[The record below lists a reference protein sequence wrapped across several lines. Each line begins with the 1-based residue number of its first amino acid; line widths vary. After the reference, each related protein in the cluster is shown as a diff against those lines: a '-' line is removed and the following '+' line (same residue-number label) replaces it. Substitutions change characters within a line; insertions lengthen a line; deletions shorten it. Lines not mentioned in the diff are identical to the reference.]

1 MQLHTTDRIPILQIR
16 GVFVMGGVYADAA
29 PLTMPSLPGVLNRFS
44 RCNLFNIAH
53 FSPLTLT
60 FPLSATMNQLYH
72 PARTAAFFNMLAKNS
87 NIPVFTVTNNVV
99 HDLTTYADE
108 ERKTKTLEGVTK
120 FLASNGWRYSFILF
134 AINVFGFDAT
144 VAFFCRINGNFLL
157 KLAKRHYESR
167 YNPPR
172 KAFDFYTAAALTRY
186 MVSKNLPGASNR
198 RLFFSEEYGLTL
210 VSESDRWVTALESYV
225 QRIDTTVTDGDS
237 EFIKTKKEYF
247 QREIS
252 IMRTIQY
259 LPHLEVS
266 ICKLIS
272 GKCL

>member
-1 MQLHTTDRIPILQIR
+1 MNIIINFYWSWLH
-16 GVFVMGGVYADAA
+16 
-29 PLTMPSLPGVLNRFS
+29 
-44 RCNLFNIAH
+44 
-53 FSPLTLT
+53 
-60 FPLSATMNQLYH
+60 
-72 PARTAAFFNMLAKNS
+72 
-87 NIPVFTVTNNVV
+87 
-99 HDLTTYADE
+99 
-108 ERKTKTLEGVTK
+108 
-120 FLASNGWRYSFILF
+120 
-134 AINVFGFDAT
+134 
-144 VAFFCRINGNFLL
+144 CRINGNFLL

-266 ICKLIS
+266 ICKSIS